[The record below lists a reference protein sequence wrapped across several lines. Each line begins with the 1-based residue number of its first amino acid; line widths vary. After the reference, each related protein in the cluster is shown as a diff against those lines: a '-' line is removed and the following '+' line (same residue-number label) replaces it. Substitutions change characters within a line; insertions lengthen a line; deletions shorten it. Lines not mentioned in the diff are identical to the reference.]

1 MKSTVLKSGRSKAET
16 TGCSETTL
24 SFAMDFV
31 SLLIGALFKLSS
43 GDTIDHFYYTT
54 DKSFRAHTTCK
65 SYTAFRLPRNR

>member
-1 MKSTVLKSGRSKAET
+1 
-16 TGCSETTL
+16 
-24 SFAMDFV
+24 MDFV